1 MNGNIL
7 QFKCLHT
14 QVLSHGSHTHFLQV
28 EEDDIVKRLLPGKM
42 DIWRRK
48 RDRKVERRTLAREKK
63 LREWVSAVVDPLK
76 DC

>member
-1 MNGNIL
+1 V
-7 QFKCLHT
+7 HT
-14 QVLSHGSHTHFLQV
+14 YICSYAHFTHAPHTHTHFLQV

-63 LREWVSAVVDPLK
+63 LREWVSAVLDPLK

>member
-1 MNGNIL
+1 MLIYTP
-7 QFKCLHT
+7 HT
-14 QVLSHGSHTHFLQV
+14 RTSHTRFLQV